1 MDAKQTTDRVD
12 RLAGLRRFA
21 IAITVFNVLGHV
33 WFGFEQSYAQPLVSL
48 LAAYS
53 TEFVLELIDAVA
65 MRRPL
70 RIKANV
76 RSVGDFFLSAQITG
90 LAVGML
96 LYANDRL
103 WVVAFGSS
111 VAITSKVIF
120 RFKAGKDYRHFFNPS
135 NLGISVTLLT
145 FPWVGIVPPYHFTE
159 NLGNVGTWVLPAV
172 IICSGSLLN
181 TVYTKRIPL
190 AVAWVGTY
198 ILQALIRT
206 AILGTP
212 LLAGLVPVTGV
223 AFLLFT
229 FYMVTDP
236 ATTPRGLRAQIVF
249 GTAVAG
255 IYTLLVYAHIVFG
268 MFFAL
273 TLVCAVRGTYLYVM
287 SQRTAA
293 AAVPALAAPKIQA
306 VSAPIPDEDAIAG
319 VGGIA

>member
-1 MDAKQTTDRVD
+1 MDAKQPTDRVD

-21 IAITVFNVLGHV
+21 IAITILNLLGHL

-53 TEFVLELIDAVA
+53 TELMLELIDAWA
-65 MRRPL
+65 MHRPL
-70 RIKANV
+70 RIKPNV
-76 RSVGDFFLSAQITG
+76 RSIVDFFLSAHITG

-103 WVVAFGSS
+103 WVVAFGAS
-111 VAITSKVIF
+111 VAIASKAIF
-120 RFKAGKDYRHFFNPS
+120 RFKIGKDYRHFFNPS
-135 NLGISVTLLT
+135 NLGISAVLLT
-145 FPWVGIVPPYHFTE
+145 FPWVGIVQPYHFTE
-159 NLGNVGTWVLPAV
+159 NLGPVGTWVLPCV

-181 TVYTKRIPL
+181 TLFTKRIPL
-190 AVAWVGTY
+190 AVAWVTAF

-212 LLAGLVPVTGV
+212 ILAGLVPVTGV

-236 ATTPRGLRAQIVF
+236 ATTPRALGAQIAF
-249 GTAVAG
+249 GTAVAAV
-255 IYTLLVYAHIVFG
+255 YTALVYAHVVFG

-273 TLVCAVRGTYLYVM
+273 TFVCAVRGSYLYVL
-287 SQRTAA
+287 SHRTATA
-293 AAVPALAAPKIQA
+293 PVIATPKVQSVPESFPDADAV
-306 VSAPIPDEDAIAG
+306 AG
-319 VGGIA
+319 VGSIA